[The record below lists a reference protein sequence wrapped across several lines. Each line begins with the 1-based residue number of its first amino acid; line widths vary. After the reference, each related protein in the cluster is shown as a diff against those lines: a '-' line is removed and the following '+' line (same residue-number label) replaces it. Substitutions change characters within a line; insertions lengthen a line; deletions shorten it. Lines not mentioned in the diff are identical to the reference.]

1 MRSAPFVVIDP
12 LTVEEA
18 IAALDHFGSRAKPLA
33 GGQDLIGELNAR
45 RTTAEVLINLKTIR
59 GLHGVRQGEGWVEIG
74 STTRMHDIEDLVRNG
89 RPDNLGMIGALGSVA
104 SATGPKAVRTLGTLG
119 GNIAST
125 RAGTLWPATLSSL
138 GARLRLVDK
147 AGQRDVSV
155 AEGIRAL
162 HAAEPRCLVSA
173 ITVTDDR
180 LRLVVGRA
188 SLPLTPYPLP
198 AVCVVAISRDAQIAR
213 ITIVGPS
220 SVLCVREVATH
231 QLRDTAVSG
240 ALIADVLGATEN
252 TGVGRTAEIVLQ
264 TLARRVVSRVMGD
277 DVASVGRTVIVDV

>member
-18 IAALDHFGSRAKPLA
+18 IAALDHFGSRAQPLA

-59 GLHGVRQGEGWVEIG
+59 GLHGVRQDKGWVEIG

-89 RPDNLGMIGALGSVA
+89 RPDNLGMIGVLGSVA
-104 SATGPKAVRTLGTLG
+104 AAAGPKAVRTLGTLG

-138 GARLRLVDK
+138 GARLRMVDRT
-147 AGQRDVSV
+147 GPRDVSV
-155 AEGIRAL
+155 ANGIQTL
-162 HAAEPRCLVSA
+162 HATGPRCLVSA
-173 ITVTDDR
+173 ITVTDDW

-198 AVCVVAISRDAQIAR
+198 AVCAVAISRDAQIAR

-220 SVLCVREVATH
+220 SVLCLREVATH
-231 QLRDTAVSG
+231 QLRDIAVSG

-252 TGVGRTAEIVLQ
+252 TAVGRTAEIVLR

-277 DVASVGRTVIVDV
+277 DVASTGRTVIVDV